1 MGIHATHSGS
11 VASANTVGAGGSFTP
26 AVTSSTVSSRS
37 TAPSGGAGSQWSS
50 GIHGS
55 SYQGG
60 GGDYGGGSFGPQEGG
75 FNRSADPIELI
86 NTYLD
91 KQSRKKCKHAKGDP
105 DHIEAA

>member
-1 MGIHATHSGS
+1 MGIHATNPGS

-55 SYQGG
+55 SYQG
-60 GGDYGGGSFGPQEGG
+60 
-75 FNRSADPIELI
+75 SADPVELI
-86 NTYLD
+86 SEYLD
-91 KQSRKKCKHAKGDP
+91 LQSRKKCKHAKGDP